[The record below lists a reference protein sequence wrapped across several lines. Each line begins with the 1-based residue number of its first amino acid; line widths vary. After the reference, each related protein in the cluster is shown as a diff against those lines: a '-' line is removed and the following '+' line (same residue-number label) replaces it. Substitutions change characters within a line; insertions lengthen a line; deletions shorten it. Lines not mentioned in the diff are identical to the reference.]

1 MSSIFQVHLQGRTA
15 VLLLFIRAANT
26 YASTSQFF
34 RFLTAAFSHCLLY
47 QGRTECVAMLQ
58 SRCSTALTG
67 ITVRHHIAVYCIF
80 VFHAFFMFLWSRFPV
95 TAPSSTIPHPVHLPS
110 HYFQTF
116 GAWSSRSSCSQTGS
130 FLASSPS
137 VRADACMVHLW
148 IWSPLAR
155 DACPILHAAAP
166 GWRLVPFATPVSEP
180 FVDVVHPPEAL
191 LFCSPPHCWA
201 LRTSWCSYWKLVL
214 AFVQANSCGL
224 PSTATT
230 CRTLVRQCSF
240 HAACQLFL
248 RIHRLRLPF
257 TPSAAKSS
265 MANKALV
272 LERDG
277 SILSFYTLRRFLI
290 SIFQNIHCILFFALI
305 PSFAAASMIVLQE
318 IWHFLFGLLELPPD
332 VTHLPT
338 LRIRRGAAQSPRAAC
353 LKASRVC
360 RDAAVPL
367 YIAGLT
373 LLKLLSADSTR
384 CFGDAQQQ
392 WQSLCLQGT
401 FSVDDAV
408 AVVLPRSHLLPE
420 VAAAREPW
428 FYADD
433 ATLALADIAQD
444 DVLDGEWCPWCG
456 CACQTTL
463 GHFHTHMQS
472 DCQDTAET
480 CDLARASL
488 LAGQAA
494 RWPHSPGP
502 AVLRNCMQRAPSP
515 HHICK
520 RNAFCQN
527 LLHVIYCAML
537 QFFYECF
544 CFTDA
549 RGLRLRCQIAS
560 ASWPSM

>member
-1 MSSIFQVHLQGRTA
+1 
-15 VLLLFIRAANT
+15 
-26 YASTSQFF
+26 
-34 RFLTAAFSHCLLY
+34 
-47 QGRTECVAMLQ
+47 
-58 SRCSTALTG
+58 
-67 ITVRHHIAVYCIF
+67 
-80 VFHAFFMFLWSRFPV
+80 
-95 TAPSSTIPHPVHLPS
+95 
-110 HYFQTF
+110 
-116 GAWSSRSSCSQTGS
+116 
-130 FLASSPS
+130 
-137 VRADACMVHLW
+137 
-148 IWSPLAR
+148 
-155 DACPILHAAAP
+155 
-166 GWRLVPFATPVSEP
+166 
-180 FVDVVHPPEAL
+180 
-191 LFCSPPHCWA
+191 
-201 LRTSWCSYWKLVL
+201 
-214 AFVQANSCGL
+214 
-224 PSTATT
+224 
-230 CRTLVRQCSF
+230 
-240 HAACQLFL
+240 
-248 RIHRLRLPF
+248 
-257 TPSAAKSS
+257 

-277 SILSFYTLRRFLI
+277 SILSFYTLRKSFI
-290 SIFQNIHCILFFALI
+290 SIFQNILCILFFALI

-318 IWHFLFGLLELPPD
+318 IWHFVFGLLELPPD

-338 LRIRRGAAQSPRAAC
+338 LRIRRGAAQTPRAAC

-392 WQSLCLQGT
+392 WRSLCLRGT

-408 AVVLPRSHLLPE
+408 AVVLPRSHLIPE

-433 ATLALADIAQD
+433 ATLPLADMAQD

-472 DCQDTAET
+472 DCQDSDAT

-515 HHICK
+515 HHICE

-527 LLHVIYCAML
+527 LLHVIYNYYASVFLLMFLFHRCPRLTSQML
-537 QFFYECF
+537 NCF
-544 CFTDA
+544 CILTIYVIPAPCAHLPLKRNFA
-549 RGLRLRCQIAS
+549 RGLNLAS
-560 ASWPSM
+560 ASSSCTRLGCIMLDTFIFFVIFALTSSVTSRTCYRQRPCGHGLDRFLVLCLRILSGCHGMFCKPLRHRCLTTFSHLTLTSTLKIDGYCTSTQPRKKTPTRLPARAALPFPYSSAPRATPA